1 MAQHEHPSIIH
12 LYLEVP
18 MLGIEPAVEDFE
30 HGEAALAKGES
41 AWLLFAAIAGVAL
54 DADIHR
60 GTWQDVQGRFSPI
73 DESHTRVEVSGDDD
87 AGMEVEKI
95 MGDLRRVELTGRR
108 RRRQAGYYLSLH
120 AGGQGLALRGFLRN
134 ALIWPAICLNSSSLP

>member
-41 AWLLFAAIAGVAL
+41 AWLLFAAISGVAL

-60 GTWQDVQGRFSPI
+60 STSLARVSCVAINRFWNVPLPMQDVQRRFSPI
-73 DESHTRVEVSGDDD
+73 DESHTRVEA
-87 AGMEVEKI
+87 AGNPGALDVAP
-95 MGDLRRVELTGRR
+95 GG
-108 RRRQAGYYLSLH
+108 
-120 AGGQGLALRGFLRN
+120 AGGKPGTT
-134 ALIWPAICLNSSSLP
+134 

>member
-41 AWLLFAAIAGVAL
+41 AWLLFAPIAGVAL

-73 DESHTRVEVSGDDD
+73 DESHTRVEVTGDDD
-87 AGMEVEKI
+87 AGSRVLLKPSCWWARLSFARLLKECADLARDLLELVVLPVG
-95 MGDLRRVELTGRR
+95 GDEPL
-108 RRRQAGYYLSLH
+108 Q
-120 AGGQGLALRGFLRN
+120 
-134 ALIWPAICLNSSSLP
+134 